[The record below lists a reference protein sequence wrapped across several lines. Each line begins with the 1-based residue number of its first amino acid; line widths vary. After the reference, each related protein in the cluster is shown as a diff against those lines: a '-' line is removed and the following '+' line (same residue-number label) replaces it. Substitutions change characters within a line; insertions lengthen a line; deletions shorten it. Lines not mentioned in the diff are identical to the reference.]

1 MSASLLP
8 YRVAGSPSA
17 GRTTKPRRGIIMGL
31 YMTQFSYTDAA
42 WAALAKNPVNRKE
55 AIGALFEKVGGK
67 LIDLY
72 YCLGEYDG
80 IAITEAPDDQAVV
93 AALVAVVGAGHIKG
107 IKTTK
112 LL

>member
-1 MSASLLP
+1 
-8 YRVAGSPSA
+8 
-17 GRTTKPRRGIIMGL
+17 
-31 YMTQFSYTDAA
+31 MTQFSYTDAA

-112 LL
+112 LLSSEDMVAALGRSHSLTYGAPK